1 MTREEFER
9 RKRKLE
15 EQLQEGIELLKA
27 GFRQQLRA
35 LEMVWMATTEDEIP
49 ARSATEARQEEPA
62 APLRSPAAP
71 PSRRPR
77 QKSGQLWADIDA
89 ALDQVPEVFDRN
101 DLIQALG
108 YEPDRSALHRV
119 MRGLLRSGA
128 IVLKA
133 GNVGKIPAR
142 YEVVHAEED
151 EEEAG
156 EPASEG
162 PGEDETPAS

>member
-1 MTREEFER
+1 MTREEFEQ
-9 RKRKLE
+9 RKRRLE

-35 LEMVWMATTEDEIP
+35 LEMVWMATTEVEDAPPRSP
-49 ARSATEARQEEPA
+49 AEARPEELA
-62 APLRSPAAP
+62 APVRTSAAP
-71 PSRRPR
+71 PSRPR

-101 DLIQALG
+101 DLIKALG

-128 IVLKA
+128 IVLKSRNA
-133 GNVGKIPAR
+133 GKIPAK
-142 YEVVHAEED
+142 YELVYAEEED
-151 EEEAG
+151 G
-156 EPASEG
+156 EPADDE
-162 PGEDETPAS
+162 PGEETPPAS

>member
-1 MTREEFER
+1 MTREEFEQ
-9 RKRKLE
+9 RKRRLE

-35 LEMVWMATTEDEIP
+35 LEMVWVATTEDEIP
-49 ARSATEARQEEPA
+49 VRSATEARQEEPA
-62 APLRSPAAP
+62 PPLRSPAAP

-108 YEPDRSALHRV
+108 YEPDRSALHRA

-128 IVLKA
+128 IVLKSR
-133 GNVGKIPAR
+133 NVGKIPAK
-142 YEVVHAEED
+142 YELVYAEEED
-151 EEEAG
+151 G
-156 EPASEG
+156 EPADDE
-162 PGEDETPAS
+162 PGEETPPAS